1 MKNNKN
7 FLFLLF
13 FYTIAN
19 AQQLIVYTDI
29 PGRAQ
34 SDHYQ
39 CRVREVGT
47 SDWQSAFVLQTNNKP
62 ETYDNGY
69 KDDLYGWTA
78 SWINFEFENTSVE
91 VEISK
96 VDGTPITSAKVRP
109 TSKASAAEII
119 NGKAYVIFDNPANI
133 NVDINGQLEDQYT
146 GMGYDGDPVHT
157 ISIFAN
163 PVIDKPDINDPNV
176 YALEPGEAIP
186 DASQWSTLYFKPGI
200 HSIAVPYILQ
210 SNKNFYI
217 PGDAIVHGTIHTID
231 EWGATQNISVYGYG
245 ALSGENIYKTKQY
258 STKPISRHAS
268 NARFEGIVIVD
279 PAYHAITFDN
289 TSDNIEEKNIFKNIK
304 ILGWRTNGDGIHAFR
319 NSEISDCFIRT
330 QDDSFYY
337 SNSVHIRNCV
347 VWNDYNGAV
356 IRVIKGDETSGTSS
370 FQNIDVIY
378 HRAGWHYWNGGRI
391 ISFRHAGPNRII
403 KNVFI
408 KNINVE
414 DPFPAFPPFYF
425 TMGQDEDPPP
435 DNGSNTQIMENIL
448 IENVVQLS
456 EGVSSEL
463 DQNYGKPQNT
473 ILGFDSSNQF
483 SNIKFKNSC
492 YNGIALHSLSDGEF
506 LTNEFINNITFE
518 VSDSSWACNFL
529 NKNDISNNSISFFP
543 NPFKDI
549 LSVDSVD
556 YITSAALYSLN
567 GKKIKYFDI
576 GSKTFNLD
584 LSDLPTDAFLLRF
597 KINDFYKTSII
608 LKK

>member
-1 MKNNKN
+1 MNNNKN

-91 VEISK
+91 VEIAK

-245 ALSGENIYKTKQY
+245 ALSGENIYKTKQ
-258 STKPISRHAS
+258 
-268 NARFEGIVIVD
+268 
-279 PAYHAITFDN
+279 
-289 TSDNIEEKNIFKNIK
+289 
-304 ILGWRTNGDGIHAFR
+304 
-319 NSEISDCFIRT
+319 
-330 QDDSFYY
+330 
-337 SNSVHIRNCV
+337 
-347 VWNDYNGAV
+347 
-356 IRVIKGDETSGTSS
+356 
-370 FQNIDVIY
+370 
-378 HRAGWHYWNGGRI
+378 
-391 ISFRHAGPNRII
+391 
-403 KNVFI
+403 
-408 KNINVE
+408 
-414 DPFPAFPPFYF
+414 
-425 TMGQDEDPPP
+425 
-435 DNGSNTQIMENIL
+435 
-448 IENVVQLS
+448 
-456 EGVSSEL
+456 
-463 DQNYGKPQNT
+463 
-473 ILGFDSSNQF
+473 
-483 SNIKFKNSC
+483 
-492 YNGIALHSLSDGEF
+492 
-506 LTNEFINNITFE
+506 
-518 VSDSSWACNFL
+518 
-529 NKNDISNNSISFFP
+529 
-543 NPFKDI
+543 
-549 LSVDSVD
+549 
-556 YITSAALYSLN
+556 
-567 GKKIKYFDI
+567 
-576 GSKTFNLD
+576 
-584 LSDLPTDAFLLRF
+584 
-597 KINDFYKTSII
+597 
-608 LKK
+608 